1 MRFLPAALGS
11 ALAFVSLSPTAFAQ
25 DIAPP
30 PPIDPN
36 QPGAPTAPTNPDGTP
51 SDPSAV
57 DAGETK
63 RRLDEAERQDSKR
76 NFELFWINPQV
87 GASYI
92 NMNQVSDST
101 LQLEK
106 AASGGPMFSL
116 GAGVRFVV
124 LVLGARARYN
134 ALSAFNMWQVNLE
147 AGLKFPTGS
156 WDILIGGHGGYSF
169 VGSLGEGGAATNQAI
184 PRNDD
189 AVKIRGWNAGLELG
203 FDYYI
208 SPAFSVGLGFLT
220 DFLFLNRPP
229 LEPNNPQID
238 ALPQAQRDAA
248 RAAIANDPAYQQS
261 GTSVGM
267 QFAGGL
273 RLGLHIGL

>member
-1 MRFLPAALGS
+1 MRFLPSLVVAAVLVSTS
-11 ALAFVSLSPTAFAQ
+11 ALAQ

-30 PPIDPN
+30 PPMDPN
-36 QPGAPTAPTNPDGTP
+36 QPGSPTGPTTNPDGTP
-51 SDPSAV
+51 VDPNAT

-63 RRLDEAERQDSKR
+63 RRLDEAEAKDSKR
-76 NFELFWINPQV
+76 NFELFWVNPQI

-92 NMNQVSDST
+92 NMTQLSSST
-101 LQLEK
+101 FQIEK
-106 AASGGPMFSL
+106 ADSAGPMFSL

-134 ALSAFNMWQVNLE
+134 ALSAFNMWQMNLE

-156 WDILIGGHGGYSF
+156 WDILIGAHGGYSF
-169 VGSLGEGGAATNQAI
+169 VGSLGEGGSATNPNT

-189 AVKIRGWNAGLELG
+189 AVAIRGWNAGIDLAL
-203 FDYYI
+203 DYYI
-208 SPAFSVGLGFLT
+208 SPAFSVGAGFLT

-229 LEPNNPQID
+229 LTPPIPVDQ
-238 ALPQAQRDAA
+238 LPQAQRDA
-248 RAAIANDPAYQQS
+248 IAGDPLYQQS
-261 GTSVGM
+261 GTSAGM

-273 RLGLHIGL
+273 RLGLHVGL

>member
-1 MRFLPAALGS
+1 MRFLPSLVVASVLVSSS
-11 ALAFVSLSPTAFAQ
+11 ALAQ

-30 PPIDPN
+30 PPMDPN
-36 QPGAPTAPTNPDGTP
+36 QPGSPAGPQTNPDGTP
-51 SDPSAV
+51 VDPNN
-57 DAGETK
+57 DPGETK
-63 RRLDEAERQDSKR
+63 RRLDEAEAKDSKR
-76 NFELFWINPQV
+76 NFEIVWINPQI

-92 NMNQVSDST
+92 NMTQLSSSTFQV
-101 LQLEK
+101 EK
-106 AASGGPMFSL
+106 ADSAGPMFSL
-116 GAGVRFVV
+116 GAGVRFVI

-134 ALSAFNMWQVNLE
+134 ALSAFNMWQLNLE
-147 AGLKFPTGS
+147 AGIKVPAGS
-156 WDILIGGHGGYSF
+156 LDFLIGAHGGYSF
-169 VGSLGEGGAATNQAI
+169 VGSLDDGGTSTNPNT

-189 AVKIRGWNAGLELG
+189 AVKIRGWNAGVDLA

-229 LEPNNPQID
+229 LEPPVPID
-238 ALPQAQRDAA
+238 QLPPAQQ
-248 RAAIANDPAYQQS
+248 AAIQGDPLYQQS
-261 GTSVGM
+261 GTSAGL